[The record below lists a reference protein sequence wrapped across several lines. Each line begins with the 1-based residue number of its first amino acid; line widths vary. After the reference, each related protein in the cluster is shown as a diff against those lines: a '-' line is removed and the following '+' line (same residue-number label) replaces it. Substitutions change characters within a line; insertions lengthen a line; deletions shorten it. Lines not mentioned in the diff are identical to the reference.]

1 MENKETKNEEK
12 KIKNADAQKPSS
24 LKNTVLEYLKVILVT
39 VIVTYA
45 VLYFVQISRV
55 VGDSMNPTYKNGN
68 IVLVNKKFYHY
79 DDVKYGDVVVAKA
92 NFGDGEEQIIKR
104 VIGKGG
110 DVLACKRGVMYRNGK
125 KLNETYIKEKMF
137 DDNWQ
142 ITVKK
147 GCLFCMGDN
156 RNNSADSRE
165 IGAVNFKTNIVGKV
179 FFKVF

>member
-1 MENKETKNEEK
+1 
-12 KIKNADAQKPSS
+12 
-24 LKNTVLEYLKVILVT
+24 
-39 VIVTYA
+39 VTYA

-68 IVLVNKKFYHY
+68 IVLVNKKFYSY
-79 DDVKYGDVVVAKA
+79 SDVKYGDVVVAKA

-110 DVLACKRGVMYRNGK
+110 DVLACKSGVMYRNGK

-137 DDNWQ
+137 DDNWTV
-142 ITVKK
+142 TVKK

-165 IGAVNFKTNIVGKV
+165 IGSINFKTNIVGKV